1 MARIVKSLPNTQ
13 KHGMASSLRGEII
26 GDILRLARDEGWPA
40 GAAVG
45 AKPLAERLGVSRTPV
60 RSALLM
66 LVESGLLAHE
76 PDHGFSLLRPVDD
89 VAVAAHMPAS
99 AGGGELYHRILIE
112 RARGDLPTEV
122 TENAMLAHFGV
133 AKGDLRKALMR
144 LSSEGLVQRQRG
156 HGWRF
161 TESLDT
167 PQAILESYAFRI
179 AIETAALSQPGFKVD
194 AVELGRL
201 RTAHEGLMRRPVGE
215 VTPQLWFEVNSTF
228 HETLASWSR
237 NRFFLQAVRRQN
249 ALRRMHQ
256 FADFW
261 ELEPGQILQ
270 SCRDH
275 LAILA
280 ALDKGDRPGAVRL
293 LVEHLSGA
301 ARDWEAS
308 PPENSGRP

>member
-1 MARIVKSLPNTQ
+1 MT
-13 KHGMASSLRGEII
+13 SSLHGEII
-26 GDILRLARDEGWPA
+26 GDILRLARDEGWPM

-45 AKPLAERLGVSRTPV
+45 EKPLAVRLGVSRTPV
-60 RSALLM
+60 RSALQTLA
-66 LVESGLLAHE
+66 EAGLLAHE
-76 PDHGFSLLRPVDD
+76 PGQGFRLLRPVDE
-89 VAVAAHMPAS
+89 AVLAAHVPAP
-99 AGGGELYHRILIE
+99 AGGGELYQRILTE
-112 RARGDLPTEV
+112 RARGELPTEV
-122 TENAMLAHFGV
+122 TENAMLVQFGA

-144 LSSEGLVQRQRG
+144 LSAEGLVQRQRG

-167 PQAILESYAFRI
+167 PAAILESYAFRI
-179 AIETAALSQPGFKVD
+179 AVETAALSQPGYRVD
-194 AVELGRL
+194 TVELTRL
-201 RTAHEGLMRRPVGE
+201 RMAHEALMLRPMDE

-261 ELEPGQILQ
+261 ELEPEQILQ

-301 ARDWEAS
+301 ARDWEAL
-308 PPENSGRP
+308 PPKSSERP

>member
-1 MARIVKSLPNTQ
+1 
-13 KHGMASSLRGEII
+13 MASSLRGEII
-26 GDILRLARDEGWPA
+26 GDILRLARDEGWPV

-45 AKPLAERLGVSRTPV
+45 VKPLAARFGVSRTPV

-66 LVESGLLAHE
+66 LVEAGLLTRDQE
-76 PDHGFSLLRPVDD
+76 GFSLLRPVDD
-89 VAVAAHMPAS
+89 VAVAAHMPAP
-99 AGGGELYHRILIE
+99 AGRGELYQRILTE

-122 TENAMLAHFGV
+122 TENAMMVHFGA

-167 PQAILESYAFRI
+167 PEAILESYAFRI
-179 AIETAALSQPGFKVD
+179 AIETAALSQPGYSVD
-194 AVELGRL
+194 TAELDRL
-201 RTAHEGLMRRPVGE
+201 RTAHEALMRRPVGA

-261 ELEPGQILQ
+261 ELEPEQILQ

-301 ARDWEAS
+301 ARDWEAQ
-308 PPENSGRP
+308 PPESSERP

>member
-1 MARIVKSLPNTQ
+1 
-13 KHGMASSLRGEII
+13 MASSLHSEII
-26 GDILRLARDEGWPA
+26 GDILRLARDEGWTA
-40 GAAVG
+40 GAPVG
-45 AKPLAERLGVSRTPV
+45 EKPLAVRLGVSRTPV
-60 RSALLM
+60 RRALQALA
-66 LVESGLLAHE
+66 ETGLLAHE
-76 PDHGFSLLRPVDD
+76 PGQGFRLLQPVDEVV
-89 VAVAAHMPAS
+89 VASHVPPP
-99 AGGGELYHRILIE
+99 AGGGELYQRILTG
-112 RARGDLPTEV
+112 RARGDLPTEI
-122 TENAMLAHFGV
+122 TENAMLAHFGA

-167 PQAILESYAFRI
+167 PEAILESYAFRI
-179 AIETAALSQPGFKVD
+179 AIETAALSQAGYRVD
-194 AVELGRL
+194 AMELGRL
-201 RTAHEGLMRRPVGE
+201 RKAHEALMRRPVGE

-261 ELEPGQILQ
+261 ELEPEQILQ

-280 ALDKGDRPGAVRL
+280 ALDKGDQPGAVRL

-301 ARDWEAS
+301 ARDWEAQ
-308 PPENSGRP
+308 PPESSERP

>member
-1 MARIVKSLPNTQ
+1 
-13 KHGMASSLRGEII
+13 MASSLRSEII
-26 GDILRLARDEGWPA
+26 GDILRLARDEGWPV

-45 AKPLAERLGVSRTPV
+45 VKPLAARFGVSRTPV

-66 LVESGLLAHE
+66 LVEAGLLTR
-76 PDHGFSLLRPVDD
+76 DQDQGFSLLRPVDD
-89 VAVAAHMPAS
+89 VAAAAHMPAP
-99 AGGGELYHRILIE
+99 AGGGELYQRILTE

-122 TENAMLAHFGV
+122 TENAMLVHFGA

-144 LSSEGLVQRQRG
+144 LSSEGLVERQRG

-167 PQAILESYAFRI
+167 PEAIRESYAFRI
-179 AIETAALSQPGFKVD
+179 AIETAALNQPGYSID

-201 RTAHEGLMRRPVGE
+201 RTAHEALMRRPVGE

-228 HETLASWSR
+228 HETLASWAR

-261 ELEPGQILQ
+261 ELEPEQILQ

-280 ALDKGDRPGAVRL
+280 ALDRGDRPGASRL
-293 LVEHLSGA
+293 LVEHLAGA
-301 ARDWEAS
+301 AQDWEGQ
-308 PPENSGRP
+308 PGEGSGRS

>member
-1 MARIVKSLPNTQ
+1 
-13 KHGMASSLRGEII
+13 MASSLRGEII

-45 AKPLAERLGVSRTPV
+45 VKPLAARLGVSRTPV
-60 RSALLM
+60 RSALLA
-66 LVESGLLAHE
+66 LVEAGVLTRE
-76 PDHGFSLLRPVDD
+76 QGQGFNLLRPVDE
-89 VAVAAHMPAS
+89 VAVTAHMPPP
-99 AGGGELYHRILIE
+99 AGGGELYHRILTE
-112 RARGDLPTEV
+112 RARGELPTEV
-122 TENAMLAHFGV
+122 TENAMLAYFGA

-167 PQAILESYAFRI
+167 PEAILESYAFRI
-179 AIETAALSQPGFKVD
+179 AIETAALSQPGYSVD

-201 RTAHEGLMRRPVGE
+201 RMAHEALMRRPTSE

-261 ELEPGQILQ
+261 ELEPEQILQ

-280 ALDKGDRPGAVRL
+280 ALDSGDRQGAVRL

-301 ARDWEAS
+301 ARDWEAQ
-308 PPENSGRP
+308 PPESSERS

>member
-1 MARIVKSLPNTQ
+1 
-13 KHGMASSLRGEII
+13 MASTLHGEII
-26 GDILRLARDEGWPA
+26 GDILRLARDEGWSV

-45 AKPLAERLGVSRTPV
+45 VKPLAARFGVSRTPV
-60 RSALLM
+60 RSALLT
-66 LVESGLLAHE
+66 LVEAGLLTRAE
-76 PDHGFSLLRPVDD
+76 GQGFSLLRPVDD
-89 VAVAAHMPAS
+89 VAIAAHMPVP
-99 AGGGELYHRILIE
+99 AGGGELYQRILTE
-112 RARGDLPTEV
+112 RARGELPTEV
-122 TENAMLAHFGV
+122 TENAMLAHFGA

-144 LSSEGLVQRQRG
+144 LSAEGLVQRQRG

-167 PQAILESYAFRI
+167 PEAILESYAFRI
-179 AIETAALSQPGFKVD
+179 AIETAALNQPGYSVD
-194 AVELGRL
+194 AVELARL
-201 RTAHEGLMRRPVGE
+201 RTAHEALMRRPVGE

-261 ELEPGQILQ
+261 ELEPEQILQ

-280 ALDKGDRPGAVRL
+280 ALDKGDREGAMRL
-293 LVEHLSGA
+293 LVEHLAGA
-301 ARDWEAS
+301 ARDWEGQ
-308 PPENSGRP
+308 PPESSGRP

>member
-1 MARIVKSLPNTQ
+1 
-13 KHGMASSLRGEII
+13 MASSLHGEII
-26 GDILRLARDEGWPA
+26 GDILRFARDEGWSA
-40 GAAVG
+40 GAPVG
-45 AKPLAERLGVSRTPV
+45 EKPLALRLGVSRTPV
-60 RSALLM
+60 RSALLT
-66 LVESGLLAHE
+66 LVEAGLLAHE
-76 PDHGFSLLRPVDD
+76 PGQGFSLLRPVD
-89 VAVAAHMPAS
+89 AAAIAANMPAPV
-99 AGGGELYHRILIE
+99 GGGELYQRILTE
-112 RARGDLPTEV
+112 RARGDLPADM
-122 TENAMLAHFGV
+122 TENAMQAHFGA

-167 PQAILESYAFRI
+167 SEAILESYAFRI
-179 AIETAALSQPGFKVD
+179 AIETAALSQPGYSVD
-194 AVELGRL
+194 AAELARL
-201 RTAHEGLMRRPVGE
+201 RTAHEALMHRPSGE

-261 ELEPGQILQ
+261 ELEPEQILQ

-280 ALDKGDRPGAVRL
+280 ALDKGDRPGASRL
-293 LVEHLSGA
+293 LVEHLAGA
-301 ARDWEAS
+301 VRDWEGQPA
-308 PPENSGRP
+308 EGAGSGRP